1 MMMVRHIALAL
12 AGLLVAGCAARQFEV
27 PETHP
32 ANPAAA
38 EAPLP
43 PGSAT
48 LKPESV
54 NQPRLDDGGAPI
66 AGHVHGQQGQ
76 PAAVAPYQCPMH
88 PEVRSDKPGRCP
100 KCGMSL
106 QVEGGRE

>member
-1 MMMVRHIALAL
+1 MMMVRQIALAL
-12 AGLLVAGCAARQFEV
+12 AVLLVAGCAARQFEV
-27 PETHP
+27 PESHP
-32 ANPAAA
+32 ANPAAS

-43 PGSAT
+43 PESAT

-54 NQPRLDDGGAPI
+54 NQPLDDDRAPV
-66 AGHVHGQQGQ
+66 AGHVHGQQGP
-76 PAAVAPYQCPMH
+76 PAAVARYQCPMH
-88 PEVRSDKPGRCP
+88 PDVRSDKPGRCP